1 MSRSCN
7 TLNDLLL
14 NKLCVPNET
23 EELNLSAF
31 NMITEINE
39 LKRLGNHI
47 SCECKYK
54 IDVKKCNSNQMWNN
68 DKC

>member
-31 NMITEINE
+31 NMITEIIYHANVNIKLM
-39 LKRLGNHI
+39 LKNVI
-47 SCECKYK
+47 Q
-54 IDVKKCNSNQMWNN
+54 IKCGITINVDLSLKM
-68 DKC
+68 